1 MLNAAFRRTFIVA
14 GVLVASP
21 VVLSGCGS
29 SSSGGSSSGGSPA
42 ASQSPTTATTAAGPA
57 GAATFDGDFN
67 GVLTMN
73 LCTTGKIGSVQA
85 TVDGDESTDYLG
97 SVSATELNFKGPQG
111 GIYATKPGTEITVR
125 GGTFDTD
132 GLVLTDTLITQKS
145 VTVHGDLT
153 CP

>member
-1 MLNAAFRRTFIVA
+1 MLNATSRRTLVIA

-21 VVLSGCGS
+21 LVLAGCGS
-29 SSSGGSSSGGSPA
+29 SSSGGSPA
-42 ASQSPTTATTAAGPA
+42 ASTPATTAATTDTSA
-57 GAATFDGDFN
+57 GGATFDGDFK
-67 GVLTMN
+67 GELTLN
-73 LCTTGKIGSVQA
+73 LCTSGNIGSVKA
-85 TVDGDESTDYLG
+85 TVDGDDATDYLG

-111 GIYATKPGTEITVR
+111 GIYGTKSGTTITFK